1 MNTLQN
7 ISISY
12 TESLP
17 SLLYISTNCT
27 CKKILL
33 QRILYNNQC
42 LKASLLRITYIHEL
56 IISVLFNN

>member
-12 TESLP
+12 TESFP

-27 CKKILL
+27 CRKILH

-42 LKASLLRITYIHEL
+42 LEASLVMISYNYEL
-56 IISVLFNN
+56 IITLPSNN